1 MRGILTEDPGYLQI
15 GDEIVTNAGSEMRY
29 YLVEEVPRVSKT
41 NTWHNGK
48 TRYIAV
54 KCRVAMT
61 MKTTTGTNAYNNRT
75 WTNTWKAYE
84 FRVPNGNDPITKVDL
99 NFKQVYIVNRDK
111 WNQ

>member
-1 MRGILTEDPGYLQI
+1 MRGILTEDPGVLEP
-15 GDEIVTNAGSEMRY
+15 GDEIITNQGSEMRCY
-29 YLVEEVPRVSKT
+29 VVEETPRVSKLK
-41 NTWHNGK
+41 TWHNGK

-75 WTNTWKAYE
+75 WTNTWKTYE

-99 NFKQVYIVNRDK
+99 NFKQIYIINK
-111 WNQ
+111 FNNG